1 MSKYILEVCVDSI
14 ESARN
19 AVEAGADRLE
29 ICGNLANGGGTTP
42 SLGLVKRIIAMFPE
56 VPLMV
61 MIRPR
66 CGDFVYTDL
75 ELDVMREDIDQFKRI
90 GAAGVVLGVLTV
102 DGTVDIERT
111 KRLTEAAEGLQVT
124 FHRAFDMTRGLKEA
138 LMHVATIPGISRI
151 LTSGGNHTVLL
162 SLIQL
167 ADLLRAAPSHLT
179 IMPGSGISAVTIR
192 EISGYLVG
200 HGLREVHMSGGQWK
214 PGRSVWRKAG
224 MGMGVSK
231 EKEWDIWTTS
241 YENVRA
247 VREALDAM

>member
-111 KRLTEAAEGLQVT
+111 KRLTEAAEGLQGM
-124 FHRAFDMTRGLKEA
+124 FDPDHDQNSDTNYY
-138 LMHVATIPGISRI
+138 
-151 LTSGGNHTVLL
+151 SGGNHTVLL

-167 ADLLRAAPSHLT
+167 ADLLRAAPSHLA